1 MFFIMGI
8 YNRSKE
14 IAYNGGMEICPDCG
28 RYCSYNIYAEFMCL
42 SLFFIP
48 VLRWGKRYYAK
59 SSCCGKIHELTKEQ
73 SKQAEKGE
81 KITIVKEL

>member
-1 MFFIMGI
+1 MFLIMGI
-8 YNRSKE
+8 YNKSKE

-28 RYCSYNIYAEFMCL
+28 RYCSYNIYVEFMCL

-48 VLRWGKRYYAK
+48 LLRWGKRYYAK
-59 SSCCGKIHELTKEQ
+59 ASCCGKIHELTKEQ
-73 SKQAEKGE
+73 SKQVEKGK

>member
-8 YNRSKE
+8 YNKTRE
-14 IAYNGGMEICPDCG
+14 IIHKGSMEICPDCG
-28 RYCSYNIYAEFMCL
+28 RYCSYNIYVEFMCL

-59 SSCCGKIHELTKEQ
+59 ASCCGKIHKLTKEQ
-73 SKQAEKGE
+73 VKNGE
-81 KITIVKEL
+81 KITVTKEL